1 MGVVSVNFWN
11 IRKKQETQAVI
22 EFAGVCKKYPSG
34 YHALNNISF
43 KINKGEFVFIVGPS
57 GAGKS
62 TITKLILH
70 EEKANSGEVTVNGF
84 KMSELKPRQVP
95 YFRRTMGFVFQDF
108 RIIDKMTVF
117 DNVAFT
123 LRVTGASKKEI
134 KNRVTQA
141 LNIVGLSSKAKE
153 RPDNIS
159 GGERQRVAL
168 ARALVHSPKLIIA
181 DEPTGNIDPKMAY
194 DIVKLL
200 DEINRRGITVV
211 MVTHA
216 HDLVRK
222 FNKRVI
228 MLDRGE
234 VVADDYARFVMD
246 KPHNIYRS

>member
-11 IRKKQETQAVI
+11 IRKKQDTQAVI

-43 KINKGEFVFIVGPS
+43 KIDKGEFVFIVGPS

-134 KNRVTQA
+134 EKKVTQA

-222 FNKRVI
+222 ISLLFLKKTISV
-228 MLDRGE
+228 
-234 VVADDYARFVMD
+234 
-246 KPHNIYRS
+246 

>member
-1 MGVVSVNFWN
+1 M
-11 IRKKQETQAVI
+11 
-22 EFAGVCKKYPSG
+22 
-34 YHALNNISF
+34 
-43 KINKGEFVFIVGPS
+43 
-57 GAGKS
+57 
-62 TITKLILH
+62 H

-84 KMSELKPRQVP
+84 KMSEIKPRQVP

-108 RIIDKMTVF
+108 RVIDKMTVF

-123 LRVTGASKKEI
+123 LRVAGASKKEI
-134 KNRVTQA
+134 EKRVMQA
-141 LNIVGLSSKAKE
+141 LNIVGLSSKAKV

-181 DEPTGNIDPKMAY
+181 DEPTGNIDPQMAY

-216 HDLVRK
+216 HDLVRR
-222 FNKRVI
+222 FDKRVI
-228 MLDRGE
+228 MLDHGQ
-234 VVADDYARFVMD
+234 VVADDYARFVL
-246 KPHNIYRS
+246 K

>member
-1 MGVVSVNFWN
+1 MGGVSVNFLN
-11 IRKKQETQAVI
+11 KRKKQETQTVI

-43 KINKGEFVFIVGPS
+43 KIEKGEFVFIVGPS

-84 KMSELKPRQVP
+84 KMSEIKPRQVP

-108 RIIDKMTVF
+108 RVIDKMTVF

-123 LRVTGASKKEI
+123 LRVAGAPKKEI
-134 KNRVTQA
+134 EKRVMQA
-141 LNIVGLSSKAKE
+141 LNIVGLSSKAKV

-181 DEPTGNIDPKMAY
+181 DEPTGNIDPQMAY

-216 HDLVRK
+216 HDLVRR
-222 FNKRVI
+222 FDKRVI
-228 MLDRGE
+228 MLDHGQ
-234 VVADDYARFVMD
+234 VVADDYARFVL
-246 KPHNIYRS
+246 K

>member
-1 MGVVSVNFWN
+1 MIFLNK
-11 IRKKQETQAVI
+11 RKKQETQTVI

-43 KINKGEFVFIVGPS
+43 KIEKGEFVFIVGPS

-84 KMSELKPRQVP
+84 KMSEIKPRQVP

-108 RIIDKMTVF
+108 RVIDKMTVF

-123 LRVTGASKKEI
+123 LRVAGAPKKEI
-134 KNRVTQA
+134 EKRVMQA
-141 LNIVGLSSKAKE
+141 LNIVGLSSKAYE

-181 DEPTGNIDPKMAY
+181 DEPTGNIDPQMAY

-216 HDLVRK
+216 HDLVRR
-222 FNKRVI
+222 FDKRVI
-228 MLDRGE
+228 MLDHGQ
-234 VVADDYARFVMD
+234 VVADDYARFVL
-246 KPHNIYRS
+246 K

>member
-1 MGVVSVNFWN
+1 MGVVSVNFLN
-11 IRKKQETQAVI
+11 KRKKQETQTVI

-43 KINKGEFVFIVGPS
+43 KIEKGEFVFIVGPS

-84 KMSELKPRQVP
+84 KMSEIKPRQVP

-108 RIIDKMTVF
+108 RVIDKMTVF

-123 LRVTGASKKEI
+123 LRVAGAPKKEI
-134 KNRVTQA
+134 EKRVMQA
-141 LNIVGLSSKAKE
+141 LNIVGLSSKAKV

-181 DEPTGNIDPKMAY
+181 DEPTGNIDPQMAY

-216 HDLVRK
+216 HDLVRR
-222 FNKRVI
+222 FDKRVI
-228 MLDRGE
+228 MLDHGQ
-234 VVADDYARFVMD
+234 VVADDYARFVL
-246 KPHNIYRS
+246 K

>member
-1 MGVVSVNFWN
+1 MIFLNK
-11 IRKKQETQAVI
+11 RKKQETQTVI

-43 KINKGEFVFIVGPS
+43 KIEKGEFVFIVGPS

-84 KMSELKPRQVP
+84 KMSEIKPRQVP

-108 RIIDKMTVF
+108 RVIDKMTVF

-123 LRVTGASKKEI
+123 LRVAGASKKEI

-141 LNIVGLSSKAKE
+141 LNIVGLSSKAYE

-181 DEPTGNIDPKMAY
+181 DEPTGNIDPQMAY

-200 DEINRRGITVV
+200 DEINRRGTTVV

-216 HDLVRK
+216 HDLVRR

-228 MLDRGE
+228 MLDHGQ
-234 VVADDYARFVMD
+234 VVADDYARFVL
-246 KPHNIYRS
+246 K

>member
-1 MGVVSVNFWN
+1 MIFLNK
-11 IRKKQETQAVI
+11 RKKQETQTVI

-43 KINKGEFVFIVGPS
+43 KIEKGEFVFIVGPS

-84 KMSELKPRQVP
+84 KMSEIKPRQVP

-108 RIIDKMTVF
+108 RVIDKMTVF

-123 LRVTGASKKEI
+123 LRVAGAPKKEI
-134 KNRVTQA
+134 EKRVMQA
-141 LNIVGLSSKAKE
+141 LNIVGLSSKAKV

-181 DEPTGNIDPKMAY
+181 DEPTGNIDPQMAY

-216 HDLVRK
+216 HDLVRR
-222 FNKRVI
+222 FDKRVI
-228 MLDRGE
+228 MLDHGQ
-234 VVADDYARFVMD
+234 VVADDYARFVL
-246 KPHNIYRS
+246 K

>member
-1 MGVVSVNFWN
+1 MIELENVKKTYPNGTVALDDVNL
-11 IRKKQETQAVI
+11 KI
-22 EFAGVCKKYPSG
+22 ED
-34 YHALNNISF
+34 
-43 KINKGEFVFIVGPS
+43 GEFVFIVGAS

-108 RIIDKMTVF
+108 RVIDKMTVF

-123 LRVTGASKKEI
+123 LRVAGAPKKEI
-134 KNRVTQA
+134 EKRVMQA
-141 LNIVGLSSKAKE
+141 LNIVGLSSKAKV

-181 DEPTGNIDPKMAY
+181 DEPTGNIDPQMAY

-216 HDLVRK
+216 HDLVRR
-222 FNKRVI
+222 FDKRVI
-228 MLDRGE
+228 MLDHGQ
-234 VVADDYARFVMD
+234 VVADDYARFVL
-246 KPHNIYRS
+246 K